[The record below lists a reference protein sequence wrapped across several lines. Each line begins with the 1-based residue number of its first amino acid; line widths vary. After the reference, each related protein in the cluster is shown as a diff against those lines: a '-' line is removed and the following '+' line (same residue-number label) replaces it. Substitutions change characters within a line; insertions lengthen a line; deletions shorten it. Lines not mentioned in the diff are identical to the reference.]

1 MRRILILLC
10 LLFLSLPVSAQRIL
24 VLGDSLSA
32 AYGLP
37 SEQGWVHLLQQR
49 LQDQS
54 WQVINASISGDTSAG
69 GLARLP
75 ALLEQHQP
83 RILILGLGANDGLR
97 GLATSSLRDNLARII
112 EQSQAQGAD
121 VLLLGMQI
129 PPNYGPRYT
138 ESFNAV
144 YRELAKKEG
153 VHLLPFLLEQVAL
166 DHKLMLT
173 DNLHPNAEGQQRLL
187 ETVWPY
193 LQTLLE
199 QPVTK

>member
-1 MRRILILLC
+1 M
-10 LLFLSLPVSAQRIL
+10 LFLSLPVSAQRIL

-83 RILILGLGANDGLR
+83 HILILSLGANDGLR
-97 GLATSSLRDNLARII
+97 GLATSSLRDNLTRII
-112 EQSQAQGAD
+112 EQAQAQGAE

-138 ESFNAV
+138 ESFSAV
-144 YRELAKKEG
+144 YRELAEKEG

-166 DHKLMLT
+166 DHQLMLA

-199 QPVTK
+199 QPVTR